1 MRAISK
7 TGQRARHRS
16 GDSMTADFTGAFFIS
31 VIVATKSLA
40 SLHIRIA
47 IALIVGA
54 LIFAC
59 VIMH

>member
-1 MRAISK
+1 
-7 TGQRARHRS
+7 
-16 GDSMTADFTGAFFIS
+16 MTADFTGAFFIS